1 MTNPNQL
8 IELLTKKYKGQE
20 NSVVVNIRITN
31 EENAKLQE
39 IADHLGI
46 SRQEIIHT
54 LITDFA
60 LPNWEM
66 LHHQKVPDDMG
77 VDDETK
83 EIKNNKETYFLLNT
97 NKAHNYRDHEYMLSK
112 QRAAA
117 FEPGY
122 MEKIN
127 KIKKDDIVFLYESG
141 NGIVA
146 YGVADGQP
154 MNDTHNG
161 IADRTRYQTLLNFT
175 KLTKPLSAREIKLIL
190 EREIPFAQTM
200 IRVPNGKVLLEEIK
214 KREQNSK

>member
-77 VDDETK
+77 IDV
-83 EIKNNKETYFLLNT
+83 EIKNNTEKYFLLNT
-97 NKAHNYRDHEYMLSK
+97 NKAHDYRDHEYMLSK
-112 QRAAA
+112 QRAAT
-117 FEPGY
+117 FEVDY

-154 MNDTHNG
+154 MNDSHNG
-161 IADRTRYQTLLNFT
+161 IADRTRYQTLLNFK

-200 IRVPNGKVLLEEIK
+200 IRIPNGKVLLEEIK
-214 KREQNSK
+214 KREQNMK

>member
-20 NSVVVNIRITN
+20 NSVVVNIRIAN

-77 VDDETK
+77 IDV
-83 EIKNNKETYFLLNT
+83 EIKNNTEKYFLLNT
-97 NKAHNYRDHEYMLSK
+97 NKAHDYRDHEYMLSK
-112 QRAAA
+112 QRAAT
-117 FEPGY
+117 FEVDY

-154 MNDTHNG
+154 MNDSHNG
-161 IADRTRYQTLLNFT
+161 IADRTRYQTLLNFK

-200 IRVPNGKVLLEEIK
+200 IRIPNGKVLLEEIK
-214 KREQNSK
+214 KREQNMK